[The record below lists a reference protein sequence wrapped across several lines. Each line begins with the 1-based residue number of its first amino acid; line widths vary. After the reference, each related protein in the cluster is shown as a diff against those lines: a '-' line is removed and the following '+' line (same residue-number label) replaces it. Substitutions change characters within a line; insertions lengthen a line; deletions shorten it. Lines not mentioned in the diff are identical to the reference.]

1 MEHSITRRDF
11 VKTAAAAAGTL
22 AAAASAARED
32 SAGDGELLLG
42 VQYRMLPQKMPD
54 REKFAL
60 AKACG
65 YQGVEAE
72 PMADLEAAK
81 IQAREAREAGTP
93 IHSVTYGGWKALFS
107 EPDAALVRQGLADF
121 ELALRQARAMDAD
134 VVLLVPARVGPT
146 VRYGEAYERSQAGIR
161 AALPLAEEL
170 GVTIAVENV
179 WNNFLLSP
187 LEFARYIDEFGSPR
201 VKAYFDV
208 GNIIKYGW
216 AQDWILT
223 LGERIV
229 RLHWK
234 DYDRKSNEWKA
245 LGEGSVDWPETR
257 QALRDIGF
265 RGFGTVE
272 MKAGDEAYLRDICER
287 MKAIGRGERPSAA

>member
-1 MEHSITRRDF
+1 
-11 VKTAAAAAGTL
+11 
-22 AAAASAARED
+22 
-32 SAGDGELLLG
+32 
-42 VQYRMLPQKMPD
+42 
-54 REKFAL
+54 
-60 AKACG
+60 
-65 YQGVEAE
+65 
-72 PMADLEAAK
+72 
-81 IQAREAREAGTP
+81 
-93 IHSVTYGGWKALFS
+93 
-107 EPDAALVRQGLADF
+107 
-121 ELALRQARAMDAD
+121 MDAD